1 MITHQDRANLRAL
14 TARAQAGLL
23 SRSERTRMDVL
34 AARERRAA
42 EAEAVTAAGNNA
54 VNGRARQRGATPTM
68 PTDEQV
74 QGAIKLLD
82 PSKRPQARKNASKK
96 DTEDVPL
103 SFGDFGDS
111 RSSDD
116 GPERD
121 KVDPGRNESH
131 EGDGDAESVAG
142 PVVVYDDANDTSLTR
157 TLAISNFGDTPVI
170 LQVRVSAATIPPTI
184 IPAASVSSPQLVGSI
199 TSGGYLI

>member
-1 MITHQDRANLRAL
+1 
-14 TARAQAGLL
+14 
-23 SRSERTRMDVL
+23 MDIL

-42 EAEAVTAAGNNA
+42 EAEALTAAGNNA
-54 VNGRARQRGATPTM
+54 VNGRTRHRSATPTM

-82 PSKRPQARKNASKK
+82 PSNRPQARKNASKK
-96 DTEDVPL
+96 DAEDVPL
-103 SFGDFGDS
+103 SSGDFGDS
-111 RSSDD
+111 HSSDD

-121 KVDPGRNESH
+121 KVDLDRNESH

-142 PVVVYDDANDTSLTR
+142 PLVVYDDTNDAGLTR

-170 LQVRVSAATIPPTI
+170 LQVRVSAATVPLAF
-184 IPAASVSSPQLVGSI
+184 IPAAGVPSSQLVGSV
-199 TSGGYLI
+199 TGGEYLVKSASGLAP